1 MSQLADLLKR
11 FYKQSSYRSV
21 AALARSA
28 QSHTAISESY
38 IKQLMRGIRERPA
51 HDKVIAIAN
60 ALDLSREDTNALLKA
75 SGLPPLPATDFEEV
89 TPQMQR
95 MLDALVQ
102 LRQTPGV
109 PADTF
114 EMIADGFVNMVN
126 GVRMAFGGEAT
137 GSVSRVVESGVV
149 LRTLPAASLT
159 PEEGMLDDLLGDL
172 LSRSDDDPVTD
183 LFAALEQA
191 AEAERWETKRRIT
204 EALPRLV
211 QMQTEA
217 TFRIASVLRDDY
229 HPDYRADIRRRVVEA
244 VPALYDYR
252 PETSLMLLALR
263 EHDEVYVGMAIL
275 EALHTMEEN
284 GVITADIVREYSS
297 GLQFDEP
304 LHTEVIAFLNELLD
318 MVRNKPKAALDR
330 MISRRDD
337 PERLIK
343 IVIQRTAPRLLPQF
357 PSDVLDLMVFFLR
370 WNDDGFPV
378 EHQNIRRP
386 VSRAL
391 PEIIDLLPDAPEA
404 VREQVARILH
414 YLAQDP
420 DIHVRRAFGDALDRL
435 AVADAD
441 LAVEMMDML
450 IQDQDPYVRQ
460 RTWHALLQLSDR
472 NPDKAEAYYMKLL
485 TLAA

>member
-11 FYKQSSYRSV
+11 FYKQSNYRSV

-28 QSHTAISESY
+28 QTHTTISESY
-38 IKQLMRGIRERPA
+38 IKQLMRGIRQRPA
-51 HDKVIAIAN
+51 YDKVLAVAN
-60 ALDLSREDTNALLKA
+60 ALDLSRQDTNALLEA
-75 SGLPPLPATDFEEV
+75 SGHPALPATDFQEV
-89 TPQMQR
+89 TPQIQR
-95 MLDALVQ
+95 IMDILVQ

-109 PADTF
+109 TAATF
-114 EMIADGFVNMVN
+114 EMIADGLVNMVN
-126 GVRMAFGGEAT
+126 GVRMAVGAET
-137 GSVSRVVESGVV
+137 IGSDAEGAQSGTV
-149 LRTLPAASLT
+149 LRTLPVASLT

-172 LSRSDDDPVTD
+172 LSRSDDDPLTD

-211 QMQTEA
+211 QMQPEA
-217 TFRIASVLRDDY
+217 ALRIANILRNDY
-229 HPDYRADIRRRVVEA
+229 HTDYRADIRRRVVEA
-244 VPALYDYR
+244 VPALYEYR
-252 PETSLMLLALR
+252 PEESLALLALR
-263 EHDEVYVGMAIL
+263 EQDEVYVGMAIL
-275 EALHTMEEN
+275 EALYNMEER
-284 GVITADIVREYSS
+284 GIIEAGIVQKYSN

-304 LHTEVIAFLNELLD
+304 LHTEVIAFLNELLE
-318 MVRNKPKAALDR
+318 MVRDQPKAGLDS

-343 IVIQRTAPRLLPQF
+343 IVIQRTAPRLLAQF
-357 PSDVLDLMVFFLR
+357 PADILTLMTYFLR
-370 WNDDGFPV
+370 RNDDRFPV

-391 PEIIDLLPDAPEA
+391 PEIIDLLPDAA
-404 VREQVARILH
+404 ANVQEQIVRILH

-435 AVADAD
+435 AAIEPD
-441 LAVEMMDML
+441 LAVEMMDIL